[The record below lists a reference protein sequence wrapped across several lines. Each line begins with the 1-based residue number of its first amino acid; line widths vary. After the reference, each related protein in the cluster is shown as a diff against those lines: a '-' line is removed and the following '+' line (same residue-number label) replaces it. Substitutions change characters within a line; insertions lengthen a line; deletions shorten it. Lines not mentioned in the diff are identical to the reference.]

1 MKPKHWFVFITLGAV
16 WSASF
21 LWIKIAIVEL
31 GPFTVVA
38 YRLLLG
44 LAFASGIVF
53 LRRLQWPRN
62 LKEWLPFFIIGVI
75 NMSIPFFLV
84 AWSELH
90 IDSAVASILNA
101 TVPLFT
107 LLIAH
112 FFLHDDRI
120 TAQKLIGLSIGFGGV
135 VVLLSKDIG
144 TSQNSILGQMAV
156 ILASLLYAI
165 STVYA
170 RKNTLHVD
178 GIVRGTSPLV
188 SAAAVSWIA
197 AFTVESPIAIPT
209 LSLTWIALLWLGIL
223 SSGLAF
229 IMVFYLIHEIG
240 PTRTT
245 MVTYLFPI
253 GGVILGVIFLNE
265 HLSWQL
271 ITGTILIIA
280 SLAVVNWKTTET
292 K

>member
-1 MKPKHWFVFITLGAV
+1 MKPQHWFVFIFLGAV

-21 LWIKIAIVEL
+21 LWIKIAIAEL

-38 YRLLLG
+38 YRLLFG
-44 LAFASGIVF
+44 LVFTGGIVF

-62 LKEWLPFFIIGVI
+62 LKEWMPFFIIGLT

-120 TAQKLIGLSIGFGGV
+120 TLQKFVGLLIGFGGV
-135 VVLLSKDIG
+135 VVLLSKDLG
-144 TSQNSILGQMAV
+144 ASQNSILGQIAV
-156 ILASLLYAI
+156 ILASLFYAI
-165 STVYA
+165 SSVYA
-170 RKNTLHVD
+170 RRNTLHVG

-197 AFTVESPIAIPT
+197 AFAVESPITVPT
-209 LSLTWIALLWLGIL
+209 LSLTWVALLWLGVL

-240 PTRTT
+240 PTRTS
-245 MVTYLFPI
+245 MVTYLFPV

-265 HLSWQL
+265 TLSWQL
-271 ITGTILIIA
+271 LGGTLLII
-280 SLAVVNWKTTET
+280 SSVAVVNWKTSGTN
-292 K
+292 